1 MNFNLADN
9 LQLLR
14 KQKKI
19 TQEELAE
26 IFGVSSQSVSKWELG
41 INCPDITMLPK
52 IADYYR
58 VSIDE
63 LLGYKPLSSINSI
76 YIDVKSLIESSNTK
90 IDDAYKISRLAIAS
104 VFEKGKKEAER
115 LLVGKRDNSLS
126 YGQDENGVT
135 ICSDQSVFIASF
147 DELRDYDI
155 TTIRKISNYLS
166 RISDLNTLKVMFAL
180 FNLSVNSKEVYSFSI
195 SEIVNE
201 TKLEEALVNKALNN
215 LDIVFDKEEYNKTGI
230 EKYSLAHL
238 DQVPLLI
245 TMLIPVLDKYNFNI
259 KDVD

>member
-245 TMLIPVLDKYNFNI
+245 AMLIPVLDKYNFNI

>member
-1 MNFNLADN
+1 M
-9 LQLLR
+9 
-14 KQKKI
+14 K
-19 TQEELAE
+19 
-26 IFGVSSQSVSKWELG
+26 
-41 INCPDITMLPK
+41 
-52 IADYYR
+52 
-58 VSIDE
+58 
-63 LLGYKPLSSINSI
+63 
-76 YIDVKSLIESSNTK
+76 
-90 IDDAYKISRLAIAS
+90 
-104 VFEKGKKEAER
+104 AER

-180 FNLSVNSKEVYSFSI
+180 FNLSVNSKEVYSYSI

-201 TKLEEALVNKALNN
+201 TKLEETLVNKALNN

>member
-201 TKLEEALVNKALNN
+201 TKLEETLVNKALNN

>member
-201 TKLEEALVNKALNN
+201 SKLEETLVNKALNN

>member
-180 FNLSVNSKEVYSFSI
+180 FNLSVNSKEVYSYSI

-201 TKLEEALVNKALNN
+201 TKLEETLVNKALNN